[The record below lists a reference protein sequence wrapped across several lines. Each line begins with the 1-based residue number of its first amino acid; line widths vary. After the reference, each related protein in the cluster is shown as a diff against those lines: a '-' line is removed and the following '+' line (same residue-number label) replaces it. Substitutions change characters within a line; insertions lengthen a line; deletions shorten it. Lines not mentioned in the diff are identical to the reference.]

1 MNAGFIEGGFP
12 QSEDYYRLTLCPSNT
27 IIRSGFAPDD
37 WINEVLA
44 WKIKVIPSS

>member
-12 QSEDYYRLTLCPSNT
+12 QSEDYEGLTLCPSNT

-37 WINEVLA
+37 WINGMLA
-44 WKIKVIPSS
+44 WKIRVILNT